1 MDNIYVIAIVISMLY
16 FFAKFIEM
24 RFIIKESKP
33 IKNIVRDSLLVCFST
48 IIGLFISHQL
58 TPIKEVLSTTT
69 THAFTGS
76 PDF

>member
-1 MDNIYVIAIVISMLY
+1 MDNIYVVAIVIALIY

-24 RFIIKESKP
+24 RFIMKESKP

-48 IIGLFISHQL
+48 IVGLFISQQL
-58 TPIKEVLSTTT
+58 TPIKKVLSATSTQ
-69 THAFTGS
+69 AFTDA